1 MLETQ
6 IRELFESQV
15 APELPAARV
24 SIADAHRTGRARL
37 RLRRIA
43 AAVTPVVTAT
53 AVVTI
58 LLSGSLFAGPGATPP
73 AGGHRPAASRHFSTL
88 RPYVRLTWLPRG
100 SVIWKY
106 ILWPSGDYLS
116 NSGPDRHDLNVAA
129 VGQCHRSGANLVCGR
144 SKYPIGRVVG
154 RAGGQPVYFLRAG
167 TNFGEVAWQYAPGGW
182 AQLDSLATPAA
193 ERTALRIAQG
203 ARFGPEVAAPA
214 RFPFKLTG
222 EPASWTI
229 YYDSWIVSKHI
240 PSRTIGISGRA
251 GSNRD
256 VPQITVQPAST
267 MQTCKRLIDYPA
279 SDYQGSYQT
288 IRGFPA
294 LLTLGVGQ
302 GAAFGRSLCIPDAD
316 GVLLVFTGH
325 ANSSMV
331 SLFEQHVRLLG
342 ANQAH
347 WTTRPLG

>member
-1 MLETQ
+1 MLETE
-6 IRELFESQV
+6 IRELFERQV
-15 APELPAARV
+15 APELPTARI
-24 SIADAHRTGRARL
+24 SIAAAHRTGRVRL
-37 RLRRIA
+37 RLRRTA
-43 AAVTPVVTAT
+43 AAVTPVAAAA
-53 AVVTI
+53 AVLAI
-58 LLSGSLFAGPGATPP
+58 LLSGSLFAGTGAAP
-73 AGGHRPAASRHFSTL
+73 AATGHRPGAPRLFSTL

-129 VGQCHRSGANLVCGR
+129 AGQCHRGGANLICGR
-144 SKYPIGRVVG
+144 SKYPIGRVIG
-154 RAGGQPVYFLRAG
+154 RAGGQPVYFLRVG

-193 ERTALRIAQG
+193 ERTALRMAQG
-203 ARFGPEVAAPA
+203 ARFGPDVAGPV
-214 RFPFKLTG
+214 RFPFQLTG
-222 EPASWTI
+222 EPATWTI
-229 YYDSWIVSKHI
+229 YYDSWTVSKHV
-240 PSRTIGISGRA
+240 PSRTIGISGPA
-251 GSNRD
+251 GHNLD
-256 VPQITVQPAST
+256 VPQITVQPPGT
-267 MQTCKRLIDYPA
+267 MQTCERLVDYPA
-279 SDYQGSYQT
+279 SDYQASYQT

-331 SLFEQHVRLLG
+331 SLFEHHVRLFG
-342 ANQAH
+342 ANQAQ
-347 WTTRPLG
+347 WTTKPLG